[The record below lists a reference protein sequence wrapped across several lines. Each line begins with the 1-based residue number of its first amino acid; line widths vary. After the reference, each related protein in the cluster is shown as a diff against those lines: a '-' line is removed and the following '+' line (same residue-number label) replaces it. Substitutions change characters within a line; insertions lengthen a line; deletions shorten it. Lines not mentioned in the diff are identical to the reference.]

1 MKKQKMV
8 VSADIVEKKR
18 EMFYNADIINT
29 LETYS
34 SKNET
39 GMEEVSGTII
49 LADLACNLSCD

>member
-1 MKKQKMV
+1 MLRNRISAVLTDIHRKKNKTSA

-34 SKNET
+34 LKNEK
-39 GMEEVSGTII
+39 GM
-49 LADLACNLSCD
+49 

>member
-34 SKNET
+34 SKNEK
-39 GMEEVSGTII
+39 GMYELYGTII
-49 LADLACNLSCD
+49 LADIACNLSCD

>member
-1 MKKQKMV
+1 MKCSASADIVEKQKMV

-34 SKNET
+34 SKNEK
-39 GMEEVSGTII
+39 GM
-49 LADLACNLSCD
+49 

>member
-1 MKKQKMV
+1 MQQYRQRLLCMKCSASADIVEKQKMV

-34 SKNET
+34 SKNEK
-39 GMEEVSGTII
+39 GM
-49 LADLACNLSCD
+49 

>member
-8 VSADIVEKKR
+8 VSTDIVEKKR

-34 SKNET
+34 SKNEK
-39 GMEEVSGTII
+39 GM
-49 LADLACNLSCD
+49 

>member
-29 LETYS
+29 LEIYS
-34 SKNET
+34 LKNEK
-39 GMEEVSGTII
+39 GM
-49 LADLACNLSCD
+49 

>member
-1 MKKQKMV
+1 MQQYRQRLSCMKCSASADIVEKAEMV

-34 SKNET
+34 LKNEK
-39 GMEEVSGTII
+39 GM
-49 LADLACNLSCD
+49 